1 MPIHFPVKIKP
12 QPTESS
18 CGSTCL
24 QAIYTYHK
32 RSIPLEKIMS
42 EIIELKT
49 GGVLGAQ
56 LGIHALDLGYRAKIY
71 THNLRVFDPT
81 WFNLSRDQILQKLS
95 LQIDVNKSER
105 ITIASALYHEFIS
118 KGGEVLLETL
128 SPNFLRDLLQANGP
142 IITGLSSTYLY
153 RSKREYGPNC
163 DYDDVQGEP
172 QGHFVVI
179 TGISQDGQT
188 SLVADPHEHNPVAEG
203 QTYSV
208 STIELINSILV
219 GVITYDANLIV
230 IQDPKTEAK
239 DP

>member
-24 QAIYTYHK
+24 QAIYAYHNNA
-32 RSIPLEKIMS
+32 ITLDKIMS
-42 EIIELKT
+42 EIVELKT

-56 LGIHALDLGYRAKIY
+56 LGIHALDQGYRAQIY

-81 WFNLSRDQILQKLS
+81 WFQLTRDQLLQKLT

-105 ITIASALYHEFIS
+105 ITIASALYHEFIL

-128 SPNFLRDLLQANGP
+128 SPLFLRDLLVKNGP

-153 RSKREYGPNC
+153 RSKREFGDLC
-163 DYDDVQGEP
+163 DYDDVRGEP

-179 TGISQDGQT
+179 TGMSQDGQT
-188 SLVADPHEHNPVAEG
+188 ALIADPHEHNPVGDG
-203 QTYSV
+203 QMYSV
-208 STIELINSILV
+208 STIELINSILT

-230 IQDPKTEAK
+230 IQKPSGAASS
-239 DP
+239 